1 MTTDPIAD
9 YLTRLRNASRVKQEK
24 THIPYSKLKE
34 QITHV
39 LHSKKFIQGYE
50 VKTTGKFKE
59 IVVSLNSWL
68 REPLH
73 LKRISK
79 PGQRIYLASKN
90 LPKVRSGLG
99 IIVVS
104 TPKGVMAGYEAKKQN
119 IGGEVLCEIF

>member
-34 QITHV
+34 QITKV

-50 VKTTGKFKE
+50 VKPAGKFKE
-59 IVVSLNSWL
+59 IVVTLNTWT

-73 LKRISK
+73 LKRVSK

-90 LPKVRSGLG
+90 LPKVKSGLG
-99 IIVVS
+99 LIVVS
-104 TPKGVMAGYEAKKQN
+104 TPKGVMAG
-119 IGGEVLCEIF
+119 